1 MSAPGLA
8 APRGRALTFRGTS
21 YPVVL
26 PTVRD
31 PRLHLAAVI
40 FSLHALGQIAFH
52 FRVSFAQIAISI
64 GTAAALELAIVLWKQ
79 HVIMWPASAM
89 LTGNGVAFILRLPGT
104 RHGDWWSLH
113 GWYYY
118 AGAAAVSLLSKHV
131 IRFPGSRPGRAG
143 LAGAAPSP
151 ARHVFNPSNFGL
163 VLVFLIFREG
173 RAEPLDFWWGPMGGW
188 MIGALAIIVC
198 GGLAILYRLRIL
210 SIAVAFWATFAAG
223 IAVIAAAGHAMTA
236 RWHVGPVTGFDFW
249 WILATS
255 PEVLVFTFFMLSDPK
270 TIPATP
276 RGRIAYAV
284 SVGILGTLLI
294 APARTEFWAKTGLLG
309 ALIVACGAW
318 PLLKRFATPRPLGRT
333 ALALAGAGVAALYAG
348 GLVAAGLPARPT
360 PLAAPLAHTGRL
372 PAIDVH
378 QSQGVF
384 QRLDRKT
391 ARQMAGDLVADLHT
405 QSLALARRD
414 IRTLGRTATFVRLPE
429 LRKQVWAAGSQ
440 PIVVPSY
447 RLDRLS
453 LRYSTG
459 QGQGGAI
466 AVATMAGSQQLTT
479 YVDRP
484 PRIVRRE
491 QPTAFHQTV
500 DLQLANGS
508 WLVARIHGPHP
519 VPKLPGPSPIVLEA
533 ARKKLAGVRLTDV
546 ARQVGLDFRQ
556 GAFRYGV
563 TPDPPAYMGGGV
575 CWLDYDND
583 GWLDLFVVNSYGE
596 GDIGAYYAHGGLPR
610 SVLYRN
616 VHGRFRKVWSAP
628 PTRGEGCVAADLN
641 GDGWTDLYVTSA
653 QDDQL
658 FWNNGDGRFTEGARK
673 AGIVSFGWH
682 AGAAVADV
690 NGDGRLDLYVAGYTE
705 AHAPIPASS
714 AGFPTNHLA
723 VRDELFLNLGGK
735 HFREVGREVGLDP
748 PPYDHS
754 LGATFADL
762 NGDGRLDLYVANDED
777 PNRAYVNER
786 GGPLGF
792 HFVDEAKRL
801 RLDDS
806 NAGMGV
812 AVSDL
817 NFKGLPFFLFVT
829 NSRGQEHA
837 VFKTQC
843 ADEDCSLADARPQ
856 FAEAFGTN
864 FTGWGDSWVDLA
876 NDGYPELVLA
886 NGDIPVR
893 NLARDAGRL
902 QLIAPASGN
911 WLDAGSL
918 LGLGRLPLVDGRG
931 LAAADFDN
939 DGHVDLAVSSIGG
952 RLMLLRSTG
961 GSGHW
966 LEVNLK
972 PFVPGA
978 IVTVYTPATSLSQGT
993 RAGSSYLSSE
1003 DPRLHFGL
1011 GRAAKVDELDVAL
1024 PGGKTIRLK
1033 NVQADRLVT
1042 VSTS

>member
-1 MSAPGLA
+1 MSAPALA
-8 APRGRALTFRGTS
+8 APGGRALTIRGTA

-26 PTVRD
+26 PSIRD

-52 FRVSFAQIAISI
+52 FHLSVAQIAIAI
-64 GTAAALELAIVLWKQ
+64 GTAAALELAIVFRKQ
-79 HVIMWPASAM
+79 RVIMWPASAM
-89 LTGNGVAFILRLPGT
+89 LTGNGVAFILRLPGS

-131 IRFPGSRPGRAG
+131 IRLGG
-143 LAGAAPSP
+143 
-151 ARHVFNPSNFGL
+151 RHVFNPSNFGL

-173 RAEPLDFWWGPMGGW
+173 RAEPLDFWWGPMDGW
-188 MIGALAIIVC
+188 MIAALAIIVC

-210 SIAVAFWATFAAG
+210 SIAASFWLTFTAG
-223 IAVIAAAGHAMTA
+223 TAVIAAAGHAMSA

-255 PEVLVFTFFMLSDPK
+255 PEVLVFMFFMLSDPK
-270 TIPATP
+270 TIPSTT

-284 SVGILGTLLI
+284 SVAILGTLLI

-318 PLLKRFATPRPLGRT
+318 PVLKRIGRPRPIGRT
-333 ALALAGAGVAALYAG
+333 TLALSGATLVALYAG
-348 GLVAAGLPARPT
+348 GLVAAGLPARPAG
-360 PLAAPLAHTGRL
+360 LAPPLAHTGRL
-372 PAIDVH
+372 PAIEID
-378 QSQGVF
+378 QSPRIF
-384 QRLDRKT
+384 QKLDRRT
-391 ARQMAGDLVADLHT
+391 STRMAADLVADLQAQT
-405 QSLALARRD
+405 RALARRD
-414 IRTLGRTATFVRLPE
+414 VKTLARTATFVRLPE
-429 LRKQVWAAGSQ
+429 LRRQVWAAASG

-453 LRYSTG
+453 LRYSAG

-466 AVATMAGSQQLTT
+466 AVATMDGSEQLTT
-479 YVDRP
+479 YRDAP

-491 QPTAFHQTV
+491 RPTDFHQTV
-500 DLQLANGS
+500 DLQLGRGR
-508 WLVARIHGPHP
+508 WLVARIHGPHA
-519 VPKLPGPSPIVLEA
+519 VPELPGPSPLVLSA

-616 VHGRFRKVWSAP
+616 VHGRFRKVWAAP
-628 PTRGEGCVAADLN
+628 PTRGQGCVAADLD
-641 GDGWTDLYVTSA
+641 GDGLTDLYVTSA
-653 QDDQL
+653 QTDEL
-658 FWNNGDGRFTEGARK
+658 FWNNGDGTFTRGARK

-690 NGDGRLDLYVAGYTE
+690 NADGRLDLYVAGYTE
-705 AHAPIPASS
+705 ANAPIPGSS
-714 AGFPTNHLA
+714 AGYPTNHLG
-723 VRDELFLNLGGK
+723 VRDELFLNLGGR
-735 HFREVGREVGLDP
+735 HFEEVGRQVGLDP
-748 PPYDHS
+748 EPYDHS
-754 LGATFADL
+754 LGASFADL
-762 NGDGRLDLYVANDED
+762 DGDGRLDLYVANDED
-777 PNRAYVNER
+777 PNRVYLNVK

-792 HFVDEAKRL
+792 DFVERAKRL
-801 RLDDS
+801 GLNDP

-812 AVSDL
+812 AVGDL
-817 NFKGLPFFLFVT
+817 NFKGLPSFLFVT
-829 NSRGQEHA
+829 NTRGQQHA
-837 VFKTQC
+837 VYKTQC
-843 ADEDCSLADARPQ
+843 ADEDCSLADARRA
-856 FAEAFGTN
+856 FAGAFGTN

-876 NDGYPELVLA
+876 NDGSQQLVLA
-886 NGDIPVR
+886 NGEIPVR
-893 NLARDAGRL
+893 NLARDAGHL
-902 QLIAPASGN
+902 QLMASASGN
-911 WLDAGSL
+911 WLDAGDL
-918 LGLGRLPLVDGRG
+918 VGVGRLPRVNGRG

-939 DGHVDLAVSSIGG
+939 DGHVDLAVNSVGG
-952 RLMLLRSTG
+952 KLMLLRSTG

-966 LEVNLK
+966 LEVRLR

-978 IVTVYTPATSLSQGT
+978 TVTLYLPSALLSRAT

-1011 GRAAKVDELDVAL
+1011 GSATKVDELDVTL
-1024 PGGKTIRLK
+1024 PGWRTIRLK
-1033 NVQADRLVT
+1033 NVQADRIVT